1 MIRDVVLHLKG
12 EQPLLADLEAVPTS
26 MDNQIICT
34 NLRLMNGSRPIF
46 VDDSASTFVFP
57 VDFVRFV
64 EIPPKALAGFDRTGR
79 GDADRATLP
88 VVLVAGPGGSGARSD
103 PDDAGGDGEA
113 EIDEDFLRRIRDV

>member
-57 VDFVRFV
+57 VEFVRFI
-64 EIPPKALAGFDRTGR
+64 EIPPKALAGFDRLGR
-79 GDADRATLP
+79 GDGDRQALP
-88 VVLVAGPGGSGARSD
+88 AAVPDRTAASGPSVAPGPANED
-103 PDDAGGDGEA
+103 EP
-113 EIDEDFLRRIRDV
+113 EIDEDLLRRIRDV